1 MEEELRYMSSND
13 VRDLVKISDGAKRVS
28 CKWVY
33 KIKND
38 FKGKIK
44 MFKTRHVAKG
54 FTKKGIDYIETFSP
68 VSKKDSFRIIM
79 TIVSHYDLEV
89 HQMDVKTEFLNGD
102 LQ

>member
-54 FTKKGIDYIETFSP
+54 FTKK
-68 VSKKDSFRIIM
+68 R
-79 TIVSHYDLEV
+79 
-89 HQMDVKTEFLNGD
+89 N
-102 LQ
+102 